1 MASKGDVS
9 HAETVCSVRVSPD
22 VVEADAELTL
32 QLEVSCIPACDL
44 RGHAL
49 FIKDDTGADVARV
62 ELTGFDGAAN
72 QSHEFMVNAPATP
85 GTYAWTAVSP
95 AVSKQGVSCPE
106 TIAAIAFTVKPHAAN
121 ALVWGIPSA
130 IVAGERFSIKVG
142 IKCAHDCS
150 LAGADVE
157 LWSHEG
163 TPIGR
168 GKLSDDRWPGTSAL
182 YVADVQL
189 DAPAE
194 EGLYTWTA
202 KGPSSMLGEG
212 SSTLKIPHEE
222 ASASFEVRVVTK
234 PECLVTVEAVDQAS
248 QAPVSGARV
257 VMHPYKAV
265 TDERGVAHV
274 RVTRGAYQLFV
285 SQTSY
290 VTFGLPVEVVAD
302 MTARA
307 ELLLEPVRER
317 N

>member
-1 MASKGDVS
+1 MASKADVS
-9 HAETVCSVRVSPD
+9 RADTVCSVRVFPD
-22 VVEADAELTL
+22 VVDANAELML

-49 FIKDDTGADVARV
+49 FIKDDTGADIARV
-62 ELTGFDGAAN
+62 DLTTFDGATN
-72 QSHEFMVNAPATP
+72 HSHEFGVQAPGTP
-85 GTYAWTAVSP
+85 GTYTWRAVSP
-95 AVSKQGVSCPE
+95 AVVKQGVSCPE
-106 TIAAIAFTVKPHAAN
+106 AAAAIAFTVKPHAAN
-121 ALVWGIPSA
+121 AVVWGIPSA
-130 IVAGERFSIKVG
+130 IVVGERFRLKVG
-142 IKCAHDCS
+142 VKCVHDCS

-157 LWSHEG
+157 VWSHEG
-163 TPIGR
+163 APIGR
-168 GKLSDDRWPGTSAL
+168 GKLSDDRWPGTGAL
-182 YVADVQL
+182 YVADVEL

-212 SSTLKIPHEE
+212 SSTVKIPHDE
-222 ASASFEVRVVTK
+222 ASASFGIRVVTK
-234 PECLVTVEAVDQAS
+234 PECLVTVEAVDHAS
-248 QAPVSGARV
+248 QAPVTGARV

-274 RVTRGAYQLFV
+274 RVARGAYQLFV